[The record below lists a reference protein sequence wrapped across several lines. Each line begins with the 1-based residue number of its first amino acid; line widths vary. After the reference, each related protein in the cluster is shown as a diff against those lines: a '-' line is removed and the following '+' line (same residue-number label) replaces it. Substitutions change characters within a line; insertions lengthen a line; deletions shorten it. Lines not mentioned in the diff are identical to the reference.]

1 MILIFVL
8 ALFFRLIFI
17 FTLGPIF
24 TPDSPGYDTTAWNI
38 VIGYGYSNSISSPF
52 RPMISRT
59 PTYIFFLA
67 GLYFFFGRDYF
78 TVILVQQLIGVLLAV
93 TTYLLGEHIFDR
105 RVGLWSS
112 IVIAINP
119 TLAFYGNI
127 ILTET
132 LSIFLLSLT
141 VLFLS
146 KGLKYSS
153 LRYFAASGAVLGIL
167 VLCRPSFQLFFVAIL
182 LLLVYSLR
190 DIKRI
195 LLVASCVVV
204 PMAIVISPWIVRNY
218 LTFHYVGVTPLL
230 GVNMLIHTG
239 ELINYRDDNRVR
251 LMIRETLS
259 RNLEWKILG
268 DQAMAPY
275 YMASISEVLASLLKD
290 GYSEV
295 EANAILLRIA
305 RENIVK
311 HPVQYLAT
319 SVREAAYLWS
329 GYSLD
334 WHFTRPTW
342 ESLLKNRVYLPI
354 FLLSKFFLGFVIC
367 ALTAC
372 GSYLSLRAG
381 NRLALPLISAIMY
394 ISITTPLVIP
404 CYDRYRL
411 PAEPFITIL
420 SVYAVLWLLSLKTN
434 NG

>member
-1 MILIFVL
+1 
-8 ALFFRLIFI
+8 
-17 FTLGPIF
+17 
-24 TPDSPGYDTTAWNI
+24 
-38 VIGYGYSNSISSPF
+38 
-52 RPMISRT
+52 
-59 PTYIFFLA
+59 
-67 GLYFFFGRDYF
+67 
-78 TVILVQQLIGVLLAV
+78 
-93 TTYLLGEHIFDR
+93 
-105 RVGLWSS
+105 
-112 IVIAINP
+112 
-119 TLAFYGNI
+119 
-127 ILTET
+127 
-132 LSIFLLSLT
+132 
-141 VLFLS
+141 
-146 KGLKYSS
+146 
-153 LRYFAASGAVLGIL
+153 
-167 VLCRPSFQLFFVAIL
+167 
-182 LLLVYSLR
+182 
-190 DIKRI
+190 
-195 LLVASCVVV
+195 
-204 PMAIVISPWIVRNY
+204 
-218 LTFHYVGVTPLL
+218 
-230 GVNMLIHTG
+230 
-239 ELINYRDDNRVR
+239 
-251 LMIRETLS
+251 MIRETLS